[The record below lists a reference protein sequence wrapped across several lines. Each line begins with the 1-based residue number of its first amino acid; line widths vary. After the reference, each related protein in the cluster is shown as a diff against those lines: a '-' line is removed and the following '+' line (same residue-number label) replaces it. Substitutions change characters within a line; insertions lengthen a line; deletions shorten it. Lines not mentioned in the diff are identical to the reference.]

1 MNALNIKR
9 TTNKIK
15 KLAAAALAFG
25 LFALAGCQ
33 QSADSGDMALAP
45 AVTESAP
52 AAVNGSY
59 ITLGFSAAGE
69 QSAADGVSASALP
82 DPAGI
87 VFGKFVLSG
96 TSAQQGIAP
105 VTWSCGDGTADASQ
119 ELADAKVPVTKNA
132 EYTFTLTATTLGGA
146 VYVGV
151 TNPAV
156 TLIDQNVK
164 RLSFSMRFSKA
175 AGEGSAGQKG
185 DATVGLNLP
194 SGGKGGEVNKITVS
208 LYKLDQNGQKI
219 LPPVEGFDEKEV
231 PIEDGKALFETGE
244 LDAGAYRA
252 DFSLWGGNDS
262 RALLGSWSED
272 IVIAGGQTSAS
283 TLNPAGGAEGDQVD
297 LAYSITYHKNG
308 DETDPA
314 DVATPTSF
322 SRNINITLSDIKAA
336 SARSNYRIHSWYTDE
351 LCQQEFT
358 QTHGYS
364 QNLDLYATWDESH
377 AVNIPSF
384 DHGSATAKPAG
395 AATGQPAIAGET
407 VTITPTP
414 DDGWATG
421 DITLTALDAGGQAL
435 DPQPTG
441 WPKVIGR
448 TTAPKTFVVPDLPY
462 AGTIGVDVQFLAI
475 VTFDINKPQSAKD
488 DSTATSSGS
497 TGPQYFAVNEPQA
510 LVANGFAIIGWNF
523 TGWNTKADGSG
534 TSYAAG
540 AQFTT
545 DAPKTLYARWAANTN
560 TKYTVK
566 HWQQPTSGTTDKSKY
581 TQQATE
587 NKTGTTWT
595 KTAASAKSYTGF
607 KAETITQVDH
617 IKADGTTVVNVY
629 YNRNSY
635 TITKGS
641 MSGGSVSV
649 AGSALF
655 GAEVTI
661 TISPSAG
668 YELSSISVT
677 GASLSGSGNTR
688 KFTMPAQNVTV
699 SATFAA
705 KTYSISKMVTTRGGD
720 ISVATSAKYGSTVT
734 ITISPSANYSLDTIS
749 ATDSTVSGSGNTR
762 TFTMPARNVTVEA
775 AFAIDLATIT
785 SDFTIPNGAIVK
797 GELGQNVQISIDSGA
812 SITLKGMNIGMN
824 ADGSHKWGD
833 GNYAGLTCLGD
844 ATINLADGTVN
855 KIMSI
860 GGGNAG
866 IHIKTGTLVIQGS
879 GTLLAYSHD
888 GGAGIG
894 CGYDPNRTGGNI
906 WIKGGTIDARGGVL
920 GAGIGSGGRSIIGDI
935 TITGGTIT
943 AVGGG
948 GAAGIGCGESNKSGS
963 SCPYAS
969 TCGTISISGATVTAT
984 KGSGADHSIGKGKKS
999 SEATCGNLYING
1011 TLSAYISDSPY
1022 TINP

>member
-33 QSADSGDMALAP
+33 QSADSSDMALAP

-52 AAVNGSY
+52 AAAGASSGGAAANGSY

-69 QSAADGVSASALP
+69 QGGADGVSASALP
-82 DPAGI
+82 DPADI

-151 TNPAV
+151 TDPAV

-185 DATVGLNLP
+185 NANVGVNLP
-194 SGGKGGEVNKITVS
+194 GGGKGGEVNKVTVS

-244 LDAGAYRA
+244 LDIGAYRA
-252 DFSLWGGNDS
+252 DFSLWGGDDS

-297 LAYSITYHKNG
+297 LAYSITYHKND

-322 SRNINITLSDIKAA
+322 SRNINIKLSDIKAA
-336 SARSNYRIHSWYTDE
+336 SSRPNYRIHSWYTDE

-448 TTAPKTFVVPDLPY
+448 TTAPKNFVMPDLPY
-462 AGTIGVDVQFLAI
+462 GGTVGINVVFLQKFT
-475 VTFDINKPQSAKD
+475 VTFNENKPANAKA
-488 DSTATSSGS
+488 DSTAKSSGS
-497 TGPQYFAVNEPQA
+497 TAPQTFIDGVAAN
-510 LVANGFAIIGWNF
+510 LTANGFAIVGWTF
-523 TGWNTKADGSG
+523 DGWNTRADGKG
-534 TSYAAG
+534 TNYANKAS
-540 AQFTT
+540 FTT
-545 DAPKTLYARWAANTN
+545 HSATTLYAKWKANTN

-566 HWQQPTSGTTDKSKY
+566 HWQQPASGTTDKSKY
-581 TQQATE
+581 SLQKTE
-587 NKTGTTWT
+587 NKTGTTWA
-595 KTAASAKSYTGF
+595 KTAAAKQTYTGF
-607 KAETITQVDH
+607 KDPSITQAN
-617 IKADGTTVVNVY
+617 IKADGSTVVNLY
-629 YNRNSY
+629 YDRQSY
-635 TITKGS
+635 TISKGS

-649 AGSALF
+649 ASSAIYGST
-655 GAEVTI
+655 VTI
-661 TISPSAG
+661 TISPSG
-668 YELSSISVT
+668 NYSLDSISVT

-688 KFTMPAQNVTV
+688 TFTMPAQNVTV
-699 SATFAA
+699 NAT
-705 KTYSISKMVTTRGGD
+705 
-720 ISVATSAKYGSTVT
+720 
-734 ITISPSANYSLDTIS
+734 
-749 ATDSTVSGSGNTR
+749 
-762 TFTMPARNVTVEA
+762 
-775 AFAIDLATIT
+775 FAIDLATIT
-785 SDFTIPNGAIVK
+785 SDYTIPNGAIVK
-797 GELGQNVQISIDSGA
+797 GELGTNVKICVASGA

-824 ADGSHKWGD
+824 ADGSNKWGSGD
-833 GNYAGLTCLGD
+833 YAGLTCLGD

-879 GTLLAYSHD
+879 GTLYAHSHD

-894 CGYDPNRTGGNI
+894 CGYDPNRAGGNI
-906 WIKGGTIDARGGVL
+906 WIKGGTIDAKGGNL
-920 GAGIGSGGRSIIGDI
+920 AAGIGSGGRSTIGWI
-935 TITGGTIT
+935 QITGGNVT
-943 AVGGG
+943 AVGNNSG
-948 GAAGIGCGESNKSGS
+948 AGIGCGDSNPKG
-963 SCPYAS
+963 ATVAGVS
-969 TCGTISISGATVTAT
+969 TCGDITISGATVTAT
-984 KGSGADHSIGKGKKS
+984 KGSGAAHSIGKGTRS
-999 SEATCGNLYING
+999 DVAVCGNLYING
-1011 TLSAYISDSPY
+1011 SISAYIETSPY
-1022 TINP
+1022 TITP

>member
-15 KLAAAALAFG
+15 SLAAAAFAFG

-45 AVTESAP
+45 AVTQAAP
-52 AAVNGSY
+52 AGAASGGAAVNGSY

-69 QSAADGVSASALP
+69 QGGADGVSASALP

-105 VTWSCGDGTADASQ
+105 VTWACGDGTADASQ

-185 DATVGLNLP
+185 NANVGVNLP
-194 SGGKGGEVNKITVS
+194 SGGKGGEVNKVTVS

-252 DFSLWGGNDS
+252 DFSLWGGDDS

-297 LAYSITYHKNG
+297 LAYSITYHKND
-308 DETDPA
+308 DETDTA

-322 SRNINITLSDIKAA
+322 SRNINIKLSDIKAA
-336 SARSNYRIHSWYTDE
+336 SSRPNYRIHSWYTDE

-421 DITLTALDAGGQAL
+421 DITLTALDADGQAL

-448 TTAPKTFVVPDLPY
+448 TTAPKNFVMPDLPY

-475 VTFDINKPQSAKD
+475 VTFDINKPQGVKD

-497 TGPQYFAVNEPQA
+497 TSPQYFAVNEPQA
-510 LVANGFAIIGWNF
+510 LVANGFTIIGWNF

-560 TKYTVK
+560 TKYVVK
-566 HWQQPTSGTTDKSKY
+566 HWQQPTNGATDKSKY
-581 TQQATE
+581 TLKENE

-595 KTAASAKSYTGF
+595 KTAAAAKSYTGF

-629 YNRNSY
+629 YNRNTY

-641 MSGGSVSV
+641 MSGGSVNV
-649 AGSALF
+649 AGSARY

-661 TISPSAG
+661 TINPSTG

-677 GASLSGSGNTR
+677 DATLTGSGNTR
-688 KFTMPAQNVTV
+688 KFTMPAKNVTV

-705 KTYSISKMVTTRGGD
+705 KTYSISKRVTTHGGD

-762 TFTMPARNVTVEA
+762 TFKMPARNVTVEA

-785 SDFTIPNGAIVK
+785 SDYTIPNGAIVK

-812 SITLKGMNIGMN
+812 SITLKGVNINEKSGL
-824 ADGSHKWGD
+824 GLYCPGD
-833 GNYAGLTCLGD
+833 T
-844 ATINLADGTVN
+844 TINLAAGSNNNIVGNSVGIKIDSGHTVT
-855 KIMSI
+855 IE
-860 GGGNAG
+860 
-866 IHIKTGTLVIQGS
+866 GS
-879 GTLLAYSHD
+879 GSLYVKGMD
-888 GGAGIG
+888 GAGIG
-894 CGYDPNRTGGNI
+894 GGWKGTCGNIVIKGGNI
-906 WIKGGTIDARGGVL
+906 TAVGNNEKGY
-920 GAGIGSGGRSIIGDI
+920 GAGIGGGGRCDCGYI
-935 TITGGTIT
+935 TITGGTIY
-943 AVGGG
+943 AQGGTQ
-948 GAAGIGCGESNKSGS
+948 AAGIGGGQAGKGKG
-963 SCPYAS
+963 S
-969 TCGTISISGATVTAT
+969 TCGDITITNGVTKVTAVA
-984 KGSGADHSIGKGKKS
+984 GSSATYSIGPGTS
-999 SEATCGNLYING
+999 AGYTEATCGTVTIGGSTGYI
-1011 TLSAYISDSPY
+1011 TTSPY
-1022 TINP
+1022 TYQP

>member
-15 KLAAAALAFG
+15 KLAAAAMALA

-33 QSADSGDMALAP
+33 QSADSGDMALVP

-52 AAVNGSY
+52 AAAGASSGGAADNGVY
-59 ITLGFSAAGE
+59 ITLGIVDAG
-69 QSAADGVSASALP
+69 QKTDGISASALP

-96 TSAQQGIAP
+96 TSAQQGIEP
-105 VTWSCGDGTADASQ
+105 VTWTCGDGTADASP
-119 ELADAKVPVTKNA
+119 ELAAAKVPVTKNA

-151 TNPAV
+151 TDPAV

-175 AGEGSAGQKG
+175 AGDGSSGQKG
-185 DATVGLNLP
+185 NANVGLNLP
-194 SGGKGGEVNKITVS
+194 SGGKGGEVNKVTVS

-244 LDAGAYRA
+244 LDVGAYRA

-297 LAYSITYHKNG
+297 LAYSITYHKND

-314 DVATPTSF
+314 AVATPTSF

-336 SARSNYRIHSWYTDE
+336 SARPNYRIHSWYTDE
-351 LCQQEFT
+351 QCQQEFT

-407 VTITPTP
+407 VTITPKP

-448 TTAPKTFVVPDLPY
+448 ATTPKTFVVPDLPY
-462 AGTIGVDVQFLAI
+462 TGTIGVDVQFLAI
-475 VTFDINKPQSAKD
+475 VTFDNNKPQSAKD

-510 LVANGFAIIGWNF
+510 LVANGFTIIGWNF

-566 HWQQPTSGTTDKSKY
+566 HYQQPTNGSTDKSKY
-581 TQQATE
+581 TLQATE
-587 NKTGTTWT
+587 NKTGTTWA
-595 KTAASAKSYTGF
+595 KTAATAKTYTGF

-617 IKADGTTVVNVY
+617 IKAGGTTVVNVY
-629 YNRNSY
+629 YNRNTY

-649 AGSALF
+649 AGSARY

-661 TISPSAG
+661 TISPSTG

-677 GASLSGSGNTR
+677 GASL
-688 KFTMPAQNVTV
+688 
-699 SATFAA
+699 
-705 KTYSISKMVTTRGGD
+705 
-720 ISVATSAKYGSTVT
+720 
-734 ITISPSANYSLDTIS
+734 
-749 ATDSTVSGSGNTR
+749 SGSGNTR

-785 SDFTIPNGAIVK
+785 SDYTIPNGAIVK
-797 GELGQNVQISIDSGA
+797 GELGVNAQISIDSGA
-812 SITLKGMNIGMN
+812 SITLKNVNI
-824 ADGSHKWGD
+824 SEKS
-833 GNYAGLTCLGD
+833 GNGLYCPGD
-844 ATINLADGTVN
+844 ATINLAADSNNTIIGTHT
-855 KIMSI
+855 
-860 GGGNAG
+860 G
-866 IHIKTGTLVIQGS
+866 IRNERGYTLTIQGS
-879 GTLLAYSHD
+879 GNLVVTGKD
-888 GGAGIG
+888 GSGIGGWYKGQDCGYIVINGGNITATAGGYAAGIG
-894 CGYDPNRTGGNI
+894 
-906 WIKGGTIDARGGVL
+906 A
-920 GAGIGSGGRSIIGDI
+920 GGRSYCDGV
-935 TITGGTIT
+935 TITGGTIYAKGHT
-943 AVGGG
+943 H
-948 GAAGIGCGESNKSGS
+948 AAGIGGSQAGKGGDSNCGFIKIYS
-963 SCPYAS
+963 
-969 TCGTISISGATVTAT
+969 TVTKVTAEA
-984 KGSGADHSIGKGKKS
+984 GGDCPNGIGPGVSAKEGYT
-999 SEATCGNLYING
+999 AYCGPFYINDVETAYPG
-1011 TLSAYISDSPY
+1011 TPY
-1022 TINP
+1022 TYQP